1 MKLLFKSI
9 KISNFFSLGEAN
21 INLDGSGYTLI
32 NGINMNP
39 DDLAKSNGSG
49 KSTIFDAIVWCIT
62 GDTIR
67 GTNEVVNIHGNDGA
81 FVELEFTADGDN
93 YRLIR
98 TKDHSKYKNSLKIFI
113 NDEDKSGKGIRDS
126 AKLLAE
132 YLPDLTASLLGSVII
147 LGQGLPQK
155 FTNNTPSG
163 RKEVLEKLSKSDF
176 MIEDLKTR
184 LNNRKTD
191 LNIVL
196 RNTED
201 SILEYKSTKQL
212 LQRQIDENNTKL
224 SCLGDNEAL
233 DLCISN
239 LTTELN
245 KYKKAAVEFEQK
257 IEANRNEYQKV
268 QAEKATLNEKINSL
282 NEEKTSINT
291 EITNIHNTITKEKF
305 EVSEKWEPIIRSC
318 YEAYTSVTAD
328 LKTKTDELKKIQSIK
343 EVCPT
348 CGQKLPGVFKPD
360 TLALE
365 NEIANLSITANEKLE
380 AKNKAEADKSLEIG
394 AVPTK
399 YNEQL
404 TVLTNQINAKDSEIS
419 EIKLMIV
426 NKYNT
431 RFSQIEF
438 ADRELKSTYTKI
450 NNSIEDCTN
459 KIENFKLEKE
469 SLESKKQAALDII
482 ESNTNQ
488 ISELDTKIVAKEA
501 DLEKLN
507 KHLEIISKMLTVITR
522 DFRGY
527 LLVNIID
534 FINKKAKEYAL
545 DVFETDKIDF
555 KLDGNNIAISYDEK
569 DFSCLSGGEKQKCDL
584 IIQFAIR
591 DMLCKY
597 LGFSSNILV
606 LDEICDNVDAVGAEK
621 LFNMISRKLS
631 DVQNIFIISHHA
643 GDLQIPYDRQITVIK
658 DASKISRIE
667 ESM

>member
-21 INLDGSGYTLI
+21 INLDGNGYTLI

-49 KSTIFDAIVWCIT
+49 KSTIFDAIIWCIT

-67 GTNEVVNIHGNDGA
+67 GTSDVVNIHGNDGA
-81 FVELEFTADGDN
+81 LVELEFSADNDN
-93 YRLIR
+93 YKLIR
-98 TKDHSKYKNSLKIFI
+98 TKDHSKYKNNLKIFI

-126 AKLLAE
+126 TKLLAE

-184 LNNRKTD
+184 LNNRKTN
-191 LNIVL
+191 LNTVL

-212 LQRQIDENNTKL
+212 LQRQIDESNTKL

-233 DLCISN
+233 DLCINN

-245 KYKKAAVEFEQK
+245 KYKKALVEFKQK
-257 IEANRNEYQKV
+257 IEDNINEYQELL
-268 QAEKATLNEKINSL
+268 AEINTWNEKINNL
-282 NEEKTSINT
+282 NEEKASINA
-291 EITNIHNTITKEKF
+291 EITNIHNIIAKEKF
-305 EVSEKWEPIIRSC
+305 KVSEDWEPTIRSH
-318 YEAYTSVTAD
+318 YEAYTAIVSD
-328 LKTKTDELKKIQSIK
+328 LKAKTEELKKMQNIK
-343 EVCPT
+343 DTCPT

-360 TLALE
+360 TAALE
-365 NEIANLSITANEKLE
+365 NEIATLFLNSDNALE
-380 AKNKAEADKSLEIG
+380 AKNKATADRDLEIE

-399 YNEQL
+399 YNDQL
-404 TVLTNQINAKDSEIS
+404 TILTEQIKTKDSEIA
-419 EIKLMIV
+419 EIKLMIT

-431 RFSQIEF
+431 KFSQLEF
-438 ADRELKSTYTKI
+438 ADKELKSTYTKI
-450 NNSIEDCTN
+450 NNNIEECTN

-488 ISELDTKIVAKEA
+488 ISELDIKISDKEA

-527 LLVNIID
+527 LLINIID

-555 KLDGNNIAISYDEK
+555 KLEGNNIAISYDNK

-606 LDEICDNVDAVGAEK
+606 LDEICDNVDSVGAEK
-621 LFNMISRKLS
+621 LFNMISKKLS

-658 DASKISRIE
+658 DASKISRVE
-667 ESM
+667 ESA